1 MKITKMNGPRVIRVT
16 VLSLLITFF
25 IISIPFGQTLKEESP
40 DAKMLRYPDVSA
52 EHIVFVFA
60 DDLWIVS
67 KDGGDAR
74 RLSSVKGH
82 ELYPKFSPD
91 GKSVAFSGNYD
102 GNIDAYVIPAN
113 GGIPERLTHH
123 PDDDLVVDWY
133 PDGKEILLRSKM
145 LSPTNRYNRF
155 FKQSVEG
162 GLPLELP
169 LAYGELASFSPD
181 GKQIAFQFISPD
193 AQTWKRYRGGM
204 ASDIWVYDFNKNSSV
219 KFTEFEGT
227 DGIPMW
233 HENTIY
239 FLSDREPKKKLNIWA
254 FDVDTKRIR
263 QVTFLNEYDVKWPS
277 LGPDSIVFENGGT
290 IYLLSLKDE
299 TSRPIDI
306 VVQSDLPDL
315 RPRLKDLSE
324 YIENFSLSPSGKRA
338 LFEARGE
345 IFSLPETRGI
355 IRNLTNTSGIAE
367 RFPTWSPDGKS
378 VAYFSDSTGDYQ
390 LYTLPSDGSGKEKQI
405 GKSGINFPNEPIW
418 SPDSKQ
424 IAFSDLTGSLYI
436 VNLNDNRRT
445 VVDKDEWFPI
455 SSFSWSPDSRYLAY
469 SKRMPNSQGAIM
481 IYDVGQKKLHQV
493 TSAFYH
499 DMSPVFSPDGKYL
512 FLYSNRSFNPV
523 YSDVDETWIYPNS
536 TEIFVATLRK
546 DIKSP
551 LAPNS
556 DEEVLKE
563 INASDQNNSGNMID
577 FEGFEG
583 RVVKLPIEAGNFGQ
597 LEAVEGKVIY
607 IRFPAAGS
615 SPQNKPSGKLL
626 YYDLNEGK
634 EKTIIQDIN
643 YYELSADGKKVIYKS
658 DSNYGIIDLSE
669 GKKVGDG
676 RLPTDK
682 MKALIDPRE
691 EWSQIFNEAWR
702 IERDFF
708 YDPNM
713 HGVDWNATKE
723 RYKALL
729 PYVVDR
735 EDLNYIIGEMISEL
749 NSSHTYVRGGDIEG
763 AEEISVG
770 LLGCD
775 FELDKFNNVYRIKK
789 IYKGGTWDAEVRSPL
804 AEPGVNVSEGENL
817 LAINGTPL
825 DKSKDPWEALQGLA
839 NEVVTITINN
849 SPTIKGSREV
859 LAKPISRE
867 SDYRLR
873 YLSWV
878 ENNRKKV
885 EDATNSRVGY
895 IYVPNTG
902 KDGQNEL
909 LRQFIPQTTKE
920 ALIIDERFNGGGQIP
935 DRFIEVLN
943 RPIFNYWARRDQ
955 LDLQTP
961 ILSHYGPKV
970 MIINGWSGSGGD
982 AFPYYFR
989 KAGLGPL
996 IGTRT
1001 LGGLI
1006 GIGDSPS
1013 LIDGGI
1019 VTVPSYAFWDS
1030 NGKWEVEG
1038 YGVDPDYEIENAP
1051 SEVAA
1056 GTDRQLDKA
1065 IEVITDMLEKNPP
1078 KKPQRPDYPDRS
1090 EVVN

>member
-1 MKITKMNGPRVIRVT
+1 MNAPRVIRVT
-16 VLSLLITFF
+16 VLSLLITFL
-25 IISIPFGQTLKEESP
+25 IITIPYGQTLKEETP

-67 KDGGDAR
+67 RDGGDAR

-91 GKSVAFSGNYD
+91 GKSIAFSGNYD
-102 GNIDAYVIPAN
+102 GNIDAYIIPAN
-113 GGIPERLTHH
+113 GGIPGRLTHH

-204 ASDIWVYDFNKNSSV
+204 ASDIWIYDFNKKSSV

-239 FLSDREPKKKLNIWA
+239 FLSDRGPEKKLNIWA
-254 FDVDTKRIR
+254 YDVNTKKIR
-263 QVTFLNEYDVKWPS
+263 QVTFYTEFDVKWPS
-277 LGPDSIVFENGGT
+277 LGPDSIVFENGGS

-315 RPRLKDLSE
+315 RPRLKDLSK

-390 LYTLPSDGSGKEKQI
+390 LYTLSSDGSGKEKQI

-436 VNLNDNRRT
+436 VNLNDYRRT

-499 DMSPVFSPDGKYL
+499 DISPVFSPDGKYL
-512 FLYSNRSFNPV
+512 FFYSNRSFNPV

-536 TEIFVATLRK
+536 TEILAATLRK

-556 DEEVLKE
+556 DEEVLKD
-563 INASDQNNSGNMID
+563 INANDQNKSGNIID
-577 FEGFEG
+577 FEGLEG

-658 DSNYGIIDLSE
+658 DSTYGIIDLSE

-713 HGVDWNATKE
+713 HGVNWNATKE

-749 NSSHTYVRGGDIEG
+749 NSSHTYVRGGEIER

-775 FELDKFNNVYRIKK
+775 FELDKFNNVYRIIK

-804 AEPGVNVSEGENL
+804 TEPGVNVSEGEYL
-817 LAINGTPL
+817 IAINGTPL
-825 DKSKDPWEALQGLA
+825 DKSKDPWEALHGLA

-849 SPTIKGSREV
+849 SPTFKGSREILV
-859 LAKPISRE
+859 KPISRE

-878 ENNRKKV
+878 EDNRKKV

-902 KDGQNEL
+902 QEGQNEL

-961 ILSHYGPKV
+961 ILSHHGPKV

-1001 LGGLI
+1001 LGALI
-1006 GIGDSPS
+1006 GIGESPG

-1019 VTVPSYAFWDS
+1019 VTVPSFAFWDS

-1051 SEVAA
+1051 NEVAA

-1065 IEVITDMLEKNPP
+1065 IEVITDILEKHPP